1 MNKKTRSSRDP
12 DGSAARNP
20 LDPAGNGTETLRL
33 LQVSSFDVF
42 HTPIEKRF
50 ESVTRL
56 ARRAL
61 GVPVTAIT
69 GIAGDRQWFKSVV
82 GWAVAQ
88 LPLRDSLCRWT
99 AEGARVQI
107 IPDLTEDVRSREHPF
122 VAGKPAFRFYAGCP
136 LRNGSGSVIGTF
148 CALDLKPRQFSAEDR
163 HVFLDLAEFAQRELQ
178 SVEVGSAYSQLVAKL
193 GVARREAMLDPL
205 TRLWNRRAAQPLLNA
220 LLHRSDEEQ
229 ADLSVCLIDLDRFKQ
244 INDGHGHHS
253 GDRVLRSIARR
264 FVDSLR
270 KHDVVCRLGGD
281 EFLAILPGANLEQ
294 ATRAAERLREAVGDA
309 PIALGADAPV
319 RVTVS
324 IGCASRRSGEDTDS
338 HALLRAADEAL
349 MGSKQDGRN
358 RVRLAG

>member
-1 MNKKTRSSRDP
+1 MNKKRSQRDSDGPASRN
-12 DGSAARNP
+12 S
-20 LDPAGNGTETLRL
+20 LDPASNGTETLKL

-50 ESVTRL
+50 ESITRL

-61 GVPVTAIT
+61 AVPVTAIT

-88 LPLRDSLCRWT
+88 LPVAESLCRWT
-99 AEGARVQI
+99 AEGDRVEI
-107 IPDLTEDVRSREHPF
+107 IPDLTADARSREHPL
-122 VAGKPAFRFYAGCP
+122 VVGKPGFKFYAGSP
-136 LRNGSGSVIGTF
+136 LRDASGAVIGTF
-148 CALDLKPRQFSAEDR
+148 CALDLKPRRFSAEDR
-163 HVFLDLAEFAQRELQ
+163 NVFCDLTEFAQRELQ
-178 SVEVGSAYSQLVAKL
+178 SVEAGSAYAQLIAKL

-220 LLHRSDEEQ
+220 LLRRSEEEQ
-229 ADLSVCLIDLDRFKQ
+229 VDLSVCLIDLDRFKA

-253 GDRVLRSIARR
+253 GDRVLRAIARR

-270 KHDVVCRLGGD
+270 KDDVVCRLGGD
-281 EFLAILPGANLEQ
+281 EFLGILPGANLQQ
-294 ATRAAERLREAVGDA
+294 ATRAAERLREAVSDV
-309 PIALGADAPV
+309 PVFLGAETPV
-319 RVTVS
+319 HVTVS
-324 IGCASRRSGEDTDS
+324 IGCASRAPGDEMDS

-349 MGSKQDGRN
+349 MGSKGDGRN